1 MIEALIDGQRRPAVL
16 ADLALG
22 RMRSKIPDLT
32 LALQG
37 RFDTHHALMCQLH
50 PEHID
55 HLDEMINRLDTQVEQ
70 MMIPFARQ
78 QGLLVTIPGIGPIAA
93 AAIISEIGASPSEF
107 FLSDAHLAS
116 WAGLCPGNHESAGK
130 RKHGTPRKSNQHLK
144 PILVEAAW
152 SAVRTDGRLRARY
165 HRLVCRFGGY
175 RNPAAKKKAILAL
188 AHTLIVIIWNVLTS
202 DSPYT
207 DLGADFYDRR
217 HNPERETQRLITKL
231 QALGHTITIKP
242 ATA

>member
-1 MIEALIDGQRRPAVL
+1 
-16 ADLALG
+16 
-22 RMRSKIPDLT
+22 
-32 LALQG
+32 
-37 RFDTHHALMCQLH
+37 
-50 PEHID
+50 
-55 HLDEMINRLDTQVEQ
+55 
-70 MMIPFARQ
+70 
-78 QGLLVTIPGIGPIAA
+78 
-93 AAIISEIGASPSEF
+93 
-107 FLSDAHLAS
+107 
-116 WAGLCPGNHESAGK
+116 
-130 RKHGTPRKSNQHLK
+130 
-144 PILVEAAW
+144 LVEAAW

-175 RNPAAKKKAILAL
+175 RNPAAKKKAIVAL

-217 HNPERETQRLITKL
+217 HNPERETQRLIAKL